1 MVCRVCFFYGLVC
14 FVCTGACLHVYWD
27 QESCALVYVLGG
39 VCVGGVVCG
48 PVWVFVVVCH

>member
-48 PVWVFVVVCH
+48 PVWVFVVVCR